1 MAKRV
6 REKETKFGGKSR
18 KIQML
23 GPNSKVFENFVM
35 WLLDIL
41 LHVYIVESVG
51 TNIWYVS

>member
-1 MAKRV
+1 MQLLMAKRV

-35 WLLDIL
+35 
-41 LHVYIVESVG
+41 
-51 TNIWYVS
+51 